1 MVGST
6 VWLFC
11 SHVPKGKS
19 PKLLQKWV
27 GPYSVIYQG
36 PNHTFKLRRKFRP
49 QNSEESRTCQK
60 TNLKKLTIVLT
71 IDLTISY
78 RNIKML
84 YSILKN
90 WTTKIQNATN
100 KMKNNRNH
108 FLRTKQTKSLNIA
121 YTKGSQLQDQIQRC
135 SSNFMARRKPNP
147 KSLKGHLPFPL

>member
-1 MVGST
+1 
-6 VWLFC
+6 
-11 SHVPKGKS
+11 
-19 PKLLQKWV
+19 
-27 GPYSVIYQG
+27 
-36 PNHTFKLRRKFRP
+36 
-49 QNSEESRTCQK
+49 
-60 TNLKKLTIVLT
+60 
-71 IDLTISY
+71 
-78 RNIKML
+78 ML

-90 WTTKIQNATN
+90 WTTKILRKFLLQMLTSLKLMLISFQLMMKISFSMKMMLKRIMMIMMMTKASDMQLMIPNIKILHLNHHLLNQRIKPKLKTNTKEIQNATN

>member
-1 MVGST
+1 
-6 VWLFC
+6 
-11 SHVPKGKS
+11 
-19 PKLLQKWV
+19 
-27 GPYSVIYQG
+27 
-36 PNHTFKLRRKFRP
+36 
-49 QNSEESRTCQK
+49 
-60 TNLKKLTIVLT
+60 
-71 IDLTISY
+71 
-78 RNIKML
+78 ML

-147 KSLKGHLPFPL
+147 KSLKGHLPFPLWCKRKEKEATQQKTFEQTGICTSPFTPSQKSTKDLHCFHWPQRHTYHVLSRKSWWIYAKYPYEVPSHLFKP